1 MLPQKVKKPDFFREC
16 LVIFKNRLIFT
27 VFSFIF
33 SSIGDFII
41 EDHWK
46 AVKNEDRLIE
56 RSCREISCQGGH
68 FMDRVARVTEIIG
81 ASNTSFDDAIK
92 VGFERANRT
101 LRNITGLRVLEQRVA
116 VEGEKMVEYRV
127 RMEVIFL
134 LET

>member
-1 MLPQKVKKPDFFREC
+1 
-16 LVIFKNRLIFT
+16 
-27 VFSFIF
+27 
-33 SSIGDFII
+33 
-41 EDHWK
+41 
-46 AVKNEDRLIE
+46 
-56 RSCREISCQGGH
+56 
-68 FMDRVARVTEIIG
+68 MDRVARVTEIIG
-81 ASNTSFDDAIK
+81 ASNASFDDAIK